1 MKKEKHVATAVITG
15 SASGIGAALGA
26 ILRERGDRVIGID
39 LKGAEV
45 EADLADPEGRRD
57 ALART
62 LELAGGRI
70 DRLALCAGL
79 GSHLEDF
86 ARIASV
92 NYFGAMV
99 LLDGLQGALAGGEH
113 PAALVICSNSARFGD
128 FDEHPFVLACLAGDE
143 AEARRLVA
151 AESGFLAYAGSKHAL
166 CRALR
171 RRAARFGEAGI
182 RLNGI
187 APGPVQT
194 PLLQGTI
201 DHPAYSKQFEAIK
214 IPLGR
219 YAEADE
225 MARYLALM
233 LSEHAA
239 YLHGAIVYVDGGMD
253 AALFPDRF

>member
-1 MKKEKHVATAVITG
+1 MKTVVITG

-26 ILRERGDRVIGID
+26 IYRERGDRVIGVDIKD
-39 LKGAEV
+39 AEI
-45 EADLADPEGRRD
+45 EADLSILQDRRD
-57 ALART
+57 AILRT
-62 LELAGGRI
+62 IDMAEGRI

-79 GSHLEDF
+79 GSHIEDF

-92 NYFGAMV
+92 NYFGAIH
-99 LLDGLQGALAGGEH
+99 LLDGLKVSLAKGDH
-113 PAALVICSNSARFGD
+113 SAALVVCSNSARFGD

-151 AESGFLAYAGSKHAL
+151 KENGFLAYAGSKHAL

-171 RRAARFGEAGI
+171 RRVMHFSERRI

-201 DHPAYSKQFEAIK
+201 DHPDYGKQFEAIK

-219 YAEADE
+219 TAEADE
-225 MARYLALM
+225 MARYMAMM
-233 LSEHAA
+233 LSEDAA